1 MTVNNN
7 TDHLLYFGS
16 NADQWQIEGAPD
28 KVTVGDKDIGEDIEV
43 EVKSGDVAIVDLEK
57 SVTDRYYVG
66 FNRIN

>member
-1 MTVNNN
+1 M
-7 TDHLLYFGS
+7 
-16 NADQWQIEGAPD
+16 
-28 KVTVGDKDIGEDIEV
+28 TVGDKDIGEDIEV